1 MVKAV
6 IFDFDGTLAKLTLDK
21 RRAKDDIIAI
31 AEKYIGST
39 AAKES
44 ERYYVVE
51 TIYAIEEKCGEAA
64 EIFRREAF
72 QRLTE
77 LEMEGSRGKDVF
89 PFTRSVLM
97 SLRGRGLKLAILS
110 RSSRVAL
117 RLAFGDVEQYVDAV
131 STRDNIRYV
140 KPHPSHMQRVLT
152 DLAIDPSEAVYVG
165 DQCSD
170 ITTGKTANMKTIA
183 VLTGGETKADL
194 EAASPDHVVTDVR
207 EIIALVCDR
216 RTN

>member
-1 MVKAV
+1 MIKAI

-31 AEKYIGST
+31 AEKYIGAA
-39 AAKES
+39 AAKGC

-51 TIYAIEEKCGEAA
+51 TIYAIEEKCGENAGK
-64 EIFRREAF
+64 FRREAF

-77 LEMEGSRGKDVF
+77 LEVEGSHGKDVF
-89 PFTRSVLM
+89 PFTRSVLT
-97 SLRGRGLKLAILS
+97 SLRRGGMKVAILS

-117 RLAFGDVEQYVDAV
+117 RLAFGDAEQYVDAV
-131 STRDNIRYV
+131 STREDIRYV

-170 ITTGKTANMKTIA
+170 ITTGKTAKMKTIA

-194 EAASPDHVVTDVR
+194 EAASPDYIVTDVR
-207 EIIALVCDR
+207 DIISLVCDR
-216 RTN
+216 GAN